1 MAEQTGEQT
10 GEQTSEQRRTNK
22 ARQRQQRRR
31 HKRQSMAQAADS
43 LRRRGAVGVGAAQVA
58 EWGGWRY
65 VQIGASVIAGVLF
78 MVVIVWVVGLI
89 FDDETTRTPD
99 NAIWI
104 GADWT
109 YEVHTDEQIRDL
121 IGTLDRNHIG
131 TVYAR
136 VSELNYDGT
145 WTGRADG
152 LNRFSEVEAA
162 LTAFTDQ
169 FKTLA
174 PQTRLYGTV
183 FFRVDIGQDDGYR
196 LDNPNIQ
203 ELVADFAAEMV
214 HGLGFDGVLLVVE
227 PLWNDSSPDM
237 LDLLR
242 LVRDRI
248 GANAALAV
256 AVPPDWTPEDADV
269 PQTSLITAGTVLDEG
284 FKQRLALVGVDEIV
298 VQAYNSYL
306 NRAEDYVAWMAY
318 QVEAYARAIGELG
331 LSTRVLIGIPAYRS
345 DLPAHDANIENI
357 SNAVDGVRRGLAAS
371 GELGEVIRGVAIYT
385 ERGMDDD
392 AWDAYRRG
400 WLNRD

>member
-1 MAEQTGEQT
+1 M
-10 GEQTSEQRRTNK
+10 SEETRINK
-22 ARQRQQRRR
+22 ARERHQRRKR
-31 HKRQSMAQAADS
+31 KRQSMAQAADN
-43 LRRRGAVGVGAAQVA
+43 LRRRGTAGIGAGQMAD
-58 EWGGWRY
+58 WNGWRY

-78 MVVIVWVVGLI
+78 MAVIVWAVGLF
-89 FDDETTRTPD
+89 FDDDEARTPH
-99 NAIWI
+99 NAIWL

-109 YEVHTDEQIRDL
+109 YEVHTDEQVGDL
-121 IGTLDRNHIG
+121 IDTLNRNRIG

-152 LNRFSEVEAA
+152 LNRFTEVESA
-162 LTAFTDQ
+162 LTAFTSQ

-196 LDNPNIQ
+196 LDNPSIQ
-203 ELVADFAAEMV
+203 ALVADFSAEV
-214 HGLGFDGVLLVVE
+214 VNDLGFDGVLLVVE
-227 PLWNDSSPDM
+227 PLWNESSPDM

-242 LVRDRI
+242 LVRERI
-248 GANAALAV
+248 GASASLAV
-256 AVPPDWTPEDADV
+256 AVPPDWTPEDVNV
-269 PQTSLITAGTVLDEG
+269 PQTGLIAAGTVLDEG

-306 NRAEDYVAWMAY
+306 NRADDYAAWMAY
-318 QVEAYARAIGELG
+318 QVESYARAIGELG
-331 LSTRVLIGIPAYRS
+331 LSTRVLIGIPAYPS
-345 DLPAHDANIENI
+345 DLPAHDEFIEDI
-357 SNAVDGVRRGLAAS
+357 SNALEGVRRGLAAS
-371 GELGEVIRGVAIYT
+371 GEAGEVIRGVAIYT